1 MSAVG
6 RRLLARG
13 LALNLALLLLCAGCQ
28 VNTIDPPP
36 AEDQPVIDQPGP
48 EQQPEPAV
56 PRGQKTAVALAY
68 NPADPLNPYQTTTEA
83 NYYLLPLIYE
93 GLFQVDPSFE
103 LQLLLC
109 ESYAQQDPLQWTFE
123 LKQGVLFHDGTE
135 LTARDVEFSIN
146 QARQSP
152 CFASKCL
159 NIASCAASGR
169 YTLRVRLN
177 SPDSQLPWLLT
188 MPVIPRSS
196 AGQANPAG
204 TGRYR
209 VQSDQGETS
218 LLASETW
225 RGGALGVRQIRL
237 SALYPD
243 SELSYAIG
251 SGVVDA
257 VSFDRPFAAS
267 ASLRG
272 DFDSATFPT
281 SDLHYIGINKNNGCL
296 QDPILRQALSAALDR
311 ESLVQKIFSGYG
323 EPALLPVSPARTQ
336 FTAET
341 GDASQLLSRAG
352 CQDTDGD
359 GILNGPDGANIQLR
373 LLAPQQSEMKC
384 QAARLIAQALAPY
397 GIDVAVEELPEEA
410 FRQALARDDFDLFYG
425 ETLLNDQFDISQM
438 VVAGGSLCF
447 GGPSQTVTAALET
460 WKQADQGQALSAQR
474 SFYRAFTGDMPF
486 LPLAFGRGCVITA
499 QGLMNPVQG
508 ANRNPYYN
516 LDQWADPA

>member
-6 RRLLARG
+6 RLLALG
-13 LALNLALLLLCAGCQ
+13 LALLVLCAGCQ
-28 VNTIDPPP
+28 VNTIQPPS
-36 AEDQPVIDQPGP
+36 EQDQPVVDQPGP
-48 EQQPEPAV
+48 EKEPEPV
-56 PRGQKTAVALAY
+56 VSPGRKTAIALAY
-68 NPADPLNPYQTTTEA
+68 NPADPLNPYQTATES

-103 LQLLLC
+103 LQPLLC
-109 ESYAQQDPLQWTFE
+109 ESYVRQDELQWTFE

-135 LTARDVEFSIN
+135 LTARDVEASIN

-159 NIASCAASGR
+159 NIASCAAAGR
-169 YTLRVRLN
+169 YSLRVRLYE
-177 SPDSQLPWLLT
+177 PDSQLPWLLT
-188 MPVIPRSS
+188 MPVVPRKSVS
-196 AGQANPAG
+196 QPNPPG

-209 VQSDQGETS
+209 VQAGQGEMS

-225 RGGALGVRQIRL
+225 RGGALGVKEIRL

-243 SELSYAIG
+243 SELSYAVG

-257 VSFDRPFAAS
+257 VSFERPFAAS

-272 DFDSATFPT
+272 NFDSALFST
-281 SDLHYIGINKNNGCL
+281 SDLHYIGVNKNNGCL
-296 QDPILRQALSAALDR
+296 QDPVVRQALSAALDR
-311 ESLVQKIFSGYG
+311 EALVQKIFSGYG

-336 FTAET
+336 FTAES
-341 GDASQLLSRAG
+341 GDADQLLNRAG

-359 GILNGPDGANIQLR
+359 GIRNGPDGANIRLR
-373 LLAPQQSEMKC
+373 LLVPQQNEMKC
-384 QAARLIAQALAPY
+384 QAARLIAQALASH
-397 GIDVAVEELPEEA
+397 GIDVAVEELPEES

-447 GGPSQTVTAALET
+447 GGPSQTVTAALEV
-460 WKQADQGQALSAQR
+460 WKRADPGQALSAQR
-474 SFYRAFTGDMPF
+474 SLYRAFSGDMPF
-486 LPLAFGRGCVITA
+486 LPLAFGRGCVVTA
-499 QGLMNPVQG
+499 KGLMNPVQG

-516 LDQWADPA
+516 VDQWADPA